1 MFHMKMYA
9 PFKQRNSRLQLLLI
23 ISIYH
28 AITVCINN
36 NLFLKFEVS
45 ISIKIRIQNKG
56 DRLHMNLDFISIF
69 FVDYTFATLPPLH
82 ERFFLVIKSI
92 NTFAVSSDYTTMLT
106 YHKTD

>member
-23 ISIYH
+23 NSIYH
-28 AITVCINN
+28 AITVGINS

-56 DRLHMNLDFISIF
+56 DRLHNNLDFIPNVLVNF
-69 FVDYTFATLPPLH
+69 TFATPPPLH
-82 ERFFLVIKSI
+82 ERYFFVI
-92 NTFAVSSDYTTMLT
+92 
-106 YHKTD
+106 